1 MENSLNF
8 AAFRDAGDNLLC
20 LGKALEGVD
29 LTVALQLQAG
39 VQNKAACLQDFCA
52 LQIEGFNV
60 LTAVCHTDHL
70 VQVQHA
76 AIQEEPCSATV
87 AVGAGNVGHKSDL
100 AVIDQVVLPEGV
112 HKGIYSCH
120 SCDSFR
126 MYISVA
132 KYNDSKAKIRSNIQH
147 Q

>member
-1 MENSLNF
+1 MPALIKGNLEL
-8 AAFRDAGDNLLC
+8 AALRNAGNNLLC
-20 LGKALEGVD
+20 LSKALEGVN
-29 LTVALQLQAG
+29 LAVALQLQAG

-87 AVGAGNVGHKSDL
+87 AVGAGNVGHESDL

-126 MYISVA
+126 MLLFNNVI
-132 KYNDSKAKIRSNIQH
+132 
-147 Q
+147 

>member
-1 MENSLNF
+1 M
-8 AAFRDAGDNLLC
+8 
-20 LGKALEGVD
+20 
-29 LTVALQLQAG
+29 
-39 VQNKAACLQDFCA
+39 
-52 LQIEGFNV
+52 

-87 AVGAGNVGHKSDL
+87 AVGAGDIGHESDL
-100 AVIDQVVLPEGV
+100 AVIDQIVLSESV

-132 KYNDSKAKIRSNIQH
+132 KYNDSKAKIMSNIQH

>member
-39 VQNKAACLQDFCA
+39 VQNKAACLQDFSA
-52 LQIEGFNV
+52 FQVEGLDV
-60 LTAVCHTDHL
+60 ISAVCHTGHL

-76 AIQEEPCSATV
+76 AVQEGPSSTTV
-87 AVGAGNVGHKSDL
+87 TIGADDIGHESDL

>member
-1 MENSLNF
+1 MTINCDFLF
-8 AAFRDAGDNLLC
+8 AALRDAGDNLLR

-100 AVIDQVVLPEGV
+100 AVIDQVVLSESI

-120 SCDSFR
+120 YLSSFHII
-126 MYISVA
+126 Y
-132 KYNDSKAKIRSNIQH
+132 Q
-147 Q
+147 